1 MKIYY
6 SAASPYV
13 RKCMVVASELG
24 LTDRIEKLACAASPV
39 KMDLTVAASN
49 PLGKVPAL
57 ITDDGQALFDSRV
70 ICEYLNHL
78 GQGKLFPDASGERWQ
93 ALTEQSLAD
102 GLLDAAL
109 LARYE
114 TATRPAQ
121 HQWKDWTDGQM
132 RKIANA
138 LGHFEAVVTQ
148 RAGQV
153 DIGMITLG
161 CALGYLDLRFS
172 DYDWRSA
179 YPGVANWYAEFSQRP
194 SMQETIPHG

>member
-6 SAASPYV
+6 SPASPYV

-24 LTDRIEKLACAASPV
+24 LTDRIEKLSSAASPV
-39 KMDLTVAASN
+39 KMDTSVAASN
-49 PLGKVPAL
+49 PLGKVPTL
-57 ITDDGQALFDSRV
+57 ITDDSQALFDSRV
-70 ICEYLNHL
+70 ICEYLNDL
-78 GQGKLFPDASGERWQ
+78 GQGSLFPEPGAQRWQ

-114 TATRPAQ
+114 TALRPEQ
-121 HQWKDWTDGQM
+121 FQWQEWTDGQM

-138 LGHFEAVVTQ
+138 LTYFEGVVAQ

-153 DIGMITLG
+153 DISTITLG
-161 CALGYLDLRFS
+161 CGIGYLDFRYPH
-172 DYDWRSA
+172 YDWRST
-179 YPGVANWYAEFSQRP
+179 YPAVAQWYAEFSQRP
-194 SMQETIPHG
+194 SMRDTVPAA

>member
-24 LTDRIEKLACAASPV
+24 LSDRIEKLACAASPV

-78 GQGKLFPDASGERWQ
+78 GQGKLFSDASGERWQ
-93 ALTEQSLAD
+93 VLTEQALAD

-114 TATRPAQ
+114 TATRPEQ

-148 RAGQV
+148 RAGQI

-179 YPGVANWYAEFSQRP
+179 YPGVAQWYAEFSQRP
-194 SMQETIPHG
+194 